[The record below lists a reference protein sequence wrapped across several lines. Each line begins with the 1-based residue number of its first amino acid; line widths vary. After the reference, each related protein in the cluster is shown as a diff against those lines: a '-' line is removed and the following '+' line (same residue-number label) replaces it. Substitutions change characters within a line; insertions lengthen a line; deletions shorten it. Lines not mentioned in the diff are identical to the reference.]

1 MRTIGNIIWIVLGGW
16 EAALSYAIAGAIFY
30 LTIVGIPLGR
40 ISFRMA
46 ALSLTPFG
54 KEITCGG
61 GAPSMLANVVWFLLI
76 GLWTAIYFAICG
88 AVLCITIVGVPFG
101 LQLFKM
107 ARLALAPFG
116 SNVVDIR

>member
-88 AVLCITIVGVPFG
+88 AVHHHSGRSVRIATVQDGT
-101 LQLFKM
+101 
-107 ARLALAPFG
+107 ARPRPVRIEC
-116 SNVVDIR
+116 S